1 MRLLLRAD
9 VPAPQDTGHG
19 RATGAATAKTGAA
32 LAMVAAAGFAAES
45 CDALVMVAAA
55 AAIGGRTARS
65 RRRWKLL
72 IRVPILPSSFAV
84 AALRTMPPLLDG
96 DVMIVAAASLPL
108 VRRLRASAP
117 ARRRSTARRRD
128 LLLMPMRMLLRRWVH
143 AFAPPRR
150 WPTDRRRNLHLM
162 LLLLML
168 LRRRLLLLQSTRRKI
183 PLLLMMM
190 RRSSLPWTLWVM
202 LLLLHATLHRT
213 FLMTILQLL
222 LLQSTLGASLVDQR
236 LLLRQ

>member
-32 LAMVAAAGFAAES
+32 LAMVAAADFAAES

-96 DVMIVAAASLPL
+96 DVMIVVAASLPL

-128 LLLMPMRMLLRRWVH
+128 LLLMPMLLRRWVH

-168 LRRRLLLLQSTRRKI
+168 LPRRLLLLRSTRRKI

-213 FLMTILQLL
+213 FLMTILLLL
-222 LLQSTLGASLVDQR
+222 LLQSTLGASLVEQR